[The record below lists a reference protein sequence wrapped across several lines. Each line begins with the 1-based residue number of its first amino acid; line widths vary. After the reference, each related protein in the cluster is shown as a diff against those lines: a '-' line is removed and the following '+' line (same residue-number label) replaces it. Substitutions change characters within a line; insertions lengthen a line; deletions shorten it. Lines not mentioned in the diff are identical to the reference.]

1 MNAPRKIENLV
12 LAGFMGCGKSSVGR
26 LAAKLLGFRF
36 VDTDVLIE
44 KRAGKRIS
52 VIFEQ
57 EGEPAFRKLER
68 EMVAELKDGQR
79 MVVSTGGGLI
89 IDPANL
95 AALKERGLV
104 VCLWASPETIWERV
118 RRSSHRPLLREAD
131 PLGKIRRLL
140 AEREP
145 FYRQAD
151 VLVIAEQRS
160 VRDVATHVLHEFNL
174 ALRKSS

>member
-26 LAAKLLGFRF
+26 LAAELLGFSF
-36 VDTDVLIE
+36 VDTDALIE

-52 VIFEQ
+52 DIFEQ

-68 EMVAELKDGQR
+68 ELVAELKDGSR
-79 MVVSTGGGLI
+79 MVVSTGGGMI

-95 AALKERGLV
+95 AALKEHGLV

-118 RRSSHRPLLREAD
+118 RYSSHRPLLREAD
-131 PLGKIRRLL
+131 PLGKIRQLL

-151 VLVIAEQRS
+151 VLVNAEQRS
-160 VRDVATHVLHEFNL
+160 VRDVAGHVLHEFHL
-174 ALRKSS
+174 ATRKCS